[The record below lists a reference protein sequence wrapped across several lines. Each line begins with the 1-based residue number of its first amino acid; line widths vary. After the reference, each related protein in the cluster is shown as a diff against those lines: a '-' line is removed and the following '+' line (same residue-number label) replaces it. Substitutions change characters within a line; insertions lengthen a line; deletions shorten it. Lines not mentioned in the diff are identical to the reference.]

1 MAESKFYENFNE
13 NFCRYSET
21 LLSLLSQGLSLALSS
36 YCLSKPVQEAVFHLF
51 FAMIILL
58 RLLQLGQWVD
68 IDPSS
73 LEISV
78 IDDDLGSHFP
88 LTRAMAFTVESE
100 MRLAGPKKWTIRELL
115 GIHAGKF
122 RIGKSGSAQTENRF
136 IRFRPFTRP
145 LSVQLQLIND
155 NRRGRNEV
163 GGAKG
168 QLTCTRELSEVFHYH
183 YSAPKCS
190 FILGSPDVFS
200 SQNVPTFIS
209 FKTSQRSGAG

>member
-1 MAESKFYENFNE
+1 MIRALSKF
-13 NFCRYSET
+13 RVT
-21 LLSLLSQGLSLALSS
+21 
-36 YCLSKPVQEAVFHLF
+36 
-51 FAMIILL
+51 
-58 RLLQLGQWVD
+58 
-68 IDPSS
+68 
-73 LEISV
+73 
-78 IDDDLGSHFP
+78 DDDPGSHFP
-88 LTRAMAFTVESE
+88 LTRAMSFTVERE
-100 MRLAGPKKWTIRELL
+100 IEVAGPKKWTIRELL

-136 IRFRPFTRP
+136 IRFRPRP

-155 NRRGRNEV
+155 NRRVRNEV

-183 YSAPKCS
+183 YSAPNCS